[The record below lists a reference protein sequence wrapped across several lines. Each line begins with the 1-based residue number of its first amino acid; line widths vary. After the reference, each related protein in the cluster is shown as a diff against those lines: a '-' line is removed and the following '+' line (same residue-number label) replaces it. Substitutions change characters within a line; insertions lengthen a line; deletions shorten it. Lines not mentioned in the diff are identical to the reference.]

1 MKIINI
7 AESVNLHLIQTEKF
21 KTTTICILIRRPL
34 LREEVTYNA
43 LITNVIRKGS
53 KRHNSLSKL
62 NAVLE
67 NMYGAIFDTQV
78 VKMGEEQIIQ
88 LYIEIL
94 NKDIDEGLLDQAL
107 EFLRGIIFNP
117 LLEGE
122 GFKEEVVKIEK
133 ENLKNK
139 INGRINNKVE
149 YVKSKCIEKACAGE
163 AFSLYGDG
171 YIEDLEQ
178 ITAKNLYNHFK
189 NILKTSPIEFL
200 VMGNEGEEVSEKI
213 KELFSFGREGVI
225 QINKAKIVYDPK
237 KVKEVTEKQHV
248 NQGKLCMALRTG
260 IDPTGQDFYSLLLLN
275 EVLGATASSKLF
287 MNVRERESLCYSIS
301 SFIYRFKGILM
312 IQAGVDSQNFD
323 KTLELINKEIENMA
337 NGDITEKE
345 IGNAK
350 KSITKNLESM
360 KDYAASTI
368 NFYISQYM
376 LNDEDDIES
385 AVERVKKVTK
395 EDIQNCAKKI
405 YTDTIYL
412 MS

>member
-1 MKIINI
+1 LKIINI